1 MNLMRSALFNAHSTE
16 GQPDGPIEETHK
28 GPKKPTV
35 LKVFDETAPHT
46 GHIKVIT
53 LNSPNNKNAISR
65 QLLGELRK
73 QITHSLEELETERTL
88 YKGKRAGVPKDAT
101 TRAIIIASEVDG
113 VFCAGADLKERKN
126 MTEAETQE
134 FLHLLRRTLETLA
147 RLYIPTISAVSSI
160 ALGGGLELALATTFR
175 VFTPATLV
183 GLPETR
189 LGIIPGA
196 GGGPRLKS
204 LLGQTRALDITLT
217 GRRIRGDEAFRI
229 GLCDRLCGPTL
240 EDIKSKNIGDDV
252 LRQSAMD
259 GALEMAREICEG
271 GPATTYPLMS
281 MMKHPHT
288 PAKEAAAYDEVLK
301 TQDRDEALRAFAE
314 KRKPVFQGK

>member
-1 MNLMRSALFNAHSTE
+1 MNLMRSALFNGCSCRSTWLLSTITVYSARCCEGSRPHRCLTTQAHSTE

-126 MTEAETQE
+126 MTEAEYVPNI
-134 FLHLLRRTLETLA
+134 L
-147 RLYIPTISAVSSI
+147 PTS
-160 ALGGGLELALATTFR
+160 
-175 VFTPATLV
+175 
-183 GLPETR
+183 
-189 LGIIPGA
+189 
-196 GGGPRLKS
+196 
-204 LLGQTRALDITLT
+204 
-217 GRRIRGDEAFRI
+217 GR
-229 GLCDRLCGPTL
+229 P
-240 EDIKSKNIGDDV
+240 
-252 LRQSAMD
+252 Q
-259 GALEMAREICEG
+259 
-271 GPATTYPLMS
+271 
-281 MMKHPHT
+281 
-288 PAKEAAAYDEVLK
+288 
-301 TQDRDEALRAFAE
+301 
-314 KRKPVFQGK
+314 